1 MFIFLFVVCGVVDQ
15 IGRENTLNFI
25 VTLSLIL
32 IFICLVYKKTSYLCV
47 LFSVLCGIEHEK
59 MESPE
64 ARIIAWLQE
73 TRKVK
78 EAVPVSVKEE
88 VAKPKMMPKSTA
100 KIHIHIPN

>member
-1 MFIFLFVVCGVVDQ
+1 
-15 IGRENTLNFI
+15 
-25 VTLSLIL
+25 
-32 IFICLVYKKTSYLCV
+32 
-47 LFSVLCGIEHEK
+47 

-88 VAKPKMMPKSTA
+88 VAKPKMKPKSKTA

>member
-1 MFIFLFVVCGVVDQ
+1 MTV
-15 IGRENTLNFI
+15 
-25 VTLSLIL
+25 SLIL
-32 IFICLVYKKTSYLCV
+32 IFSFLIYKQTSYLCI

-64 ARIIAWLQE
+64 ARIVKWLKE

-88 VAKPKMMPKSTA
+88 VAKPKMKPKLKAT
-100 KIHIHIPN
+100 KIDIHIPK